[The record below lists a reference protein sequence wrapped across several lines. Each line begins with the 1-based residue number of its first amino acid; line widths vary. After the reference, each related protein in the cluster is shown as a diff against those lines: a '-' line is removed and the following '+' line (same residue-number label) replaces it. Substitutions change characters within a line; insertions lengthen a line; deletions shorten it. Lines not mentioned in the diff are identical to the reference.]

1 MKRMIWREKLTE
13 EKLVKALARDI
24 LINKKLLGGMGAV
37 TDQIHHISVLHTTQ
51 QPGLVDELRF
61 PLIRSTR

>member
-13 EKLVKALARDI
+13 EKFVKAFARDI
-24 LINKKLLGGMGAV
+24 LINKKLLRGMGAV
-37 TDQIHHISVLHTTQ
+37 TDQIHHISVLHTAQ
-51 QPGLVDELRF
+51 QLGLVDELSL